1 MRNCPAQGGGINC
14 SSPSG
19 FVAVLLLVF
28 SLLDLSSGKGCKTSE
43 TGVALGV
50 MEESDVSI
58 IPASAASI
66 VEETSSPHAGGQ
78 AGSHLSSC
86 SCSFVHF
93 HILQSC
99 LHISR
104 GLELVPGGG
113 CWLRICFDLSP
124 YDLAA
129 PLLPLS

>member
-28 SLLDLSSGKGCKTSE
+28 SLLDLSSGKGCRTSE

-50 MEESDVSI
+50 MEEADVSI

-66 VEETSSPHAGGQ
+66 SEETSSPHAGGK
-78 AGSHLSSC
+78 AGSHLSSR

-93 HILQSC
+93 HIPPVLS
-99 LHISR
+99 SR
-104 GLELVPGGG
+104 FTRARAGARR
-113 CWLRICFDLSP
+113 WM
-124 YDLAA
+124 LAA
-129 PLLPLS
+129 HLF